1 MSPCLHL
8 PSFRRSIAST
18 RLHPLRHLRRVA
30 TTVALAA
37 GGVASTIAAPVADAP
52 AVKAA
57 LEFIARNEPAVI
69 AEQIRLCEI
78 PAPPFAETER
88 ATYYAGKFRELGL
101 QDVRIDTEGNVLGV
115 RPGRDPDNILVFSA
129 HLDTVFPA
137 GTDVT
142 VRREGTTLYAPG
154 ISDDCRGLAVV
165 IGVIEALNAADI
177 TTDGTVIFV
186 GTVGE
191 EGLGD
196 LRGVRHLFE
205 KELAGKIDSFISMD
219 GTGLHATTG
228 AVGSHR
234 YEVTF
239 SAAGG
244 HSYGA
249 FGQVNP
255 IHALGRAIAKIS
267 AFEMAAEPK
276 ATFNVGMIGGGTSVN
291 SIARTASFQID
302 MRSPSAAALENTDA
316 LFRAAVAAA
325 VEEENE
331 FWKTHAHSP
340 AARAVN
346 AASPVVADIKQV
358 GLRPTGDVPADSPII
373 AAVRR
378 ANASMGVEDRFG
390 SSSTD
395 SNIPISLG
403 VPAVTLGGGGRGAGA
418 HALDEKFDTTDSH
431 LGTQRALLTLLE
443 IVSLAP

>member
-1 MSPCLHL
+1 MKLS
-8 PSFRRSIAST
+8 RSSSSRSAWSTLSAFLLAATAST
-18 RLHPLRHLRRVA
+18 PLFG
-30 TTVALAA
+30 AL
-37 GGVASTIAAPVADAP
+37 TDDAQ
-52 AVKAA
+52 VQAA
-57 LEFIARNEPAVI
+57 LSFITTNEPAVI
-69 AEQIRLCEI
+69 EEQIRLCEI
-78 PAPPFAETER
+78 PAPPFQETER
-88 ATYYAGKFRELGL
+88 AHYYAGKFEEYGL
-101 QDVRIDTEGNVLGV
+101 QDVHIDEEGNVFGT
-115 RPGRDPDNILVFSA
+115 RPGTNPDLLLVFSA

-142 VRREGTTLYAPG
+142 VKREGNILRAPG

-165 IGVIEALNAADI
+165 LGVLQALNDQEI
-177 TTDGTVIFV
+177 QTDGTILFM

-205 KELAGKIDSFISMD
+205 SDKADSIDYFISMD

-239 SAAGG
+239 SSAGG

-267 AFEMAAEPK
+267 DFEMAAEPK
-276 ATFNVGMIGGGTSVN
+276 ATFNVGMISGGTSVN

-302 MRSPSAAALENTDA
+302 MRSPSATSLDNTDA
-316 LFRAAVAAA
+316 MFRAAVAEA
-325 VEEENE
+325 VAEENE

-340 AARAVN
+340 TARNMN
-346 AASPVVADIKQV
+346 AANPVVVDIKQV
-358 GLRPTGDVPADSPII
+358 GLRPTGDVPPDSPII
-373 AAVRR
+373 ACVSR
-378 ANASMGVEDRFG
+378 ANAALEVADRFG

-395 SNIPISLG
+395 SNIAISLG
-403 VPAVTLGGGGRGAGA
+403 VPAVTLGGGGRGAAA
-418 HALDEKFDTTDSH
+418 HSLDELFETTDSH
-431 LGTQRALLTLLE
+431 LGTQRALLTVLE
-443 IVSLAP
+443 IVGLAK